1 MDYFTRYGLEFNPFI
16 KNSKDIFI
24 DTKENKEVSVRLD
37 FLLKTKGFGLITGAP
52 GKGKTTMIRNYTTK
66 LNTSLYKV
74 IYVCLTT
81 LSNSNFFKY
90 LVMALGNEP
99 AFNKQNNFH
108 IVQDE
113 ITRLA
118 IEKRKIP
125 IFIIDEANSINSS
138 VLYDLKMLFN
148 FDMDSKD
155 RAVIL
160 LIGLPKIIQTLNLTS
175 HEPLKQRI
183 IMNYNFEGLTKEE
196 SKIYITTKIK
206 EAGCKND
213 IFDAQSIEAII
224 NAADGTPRLINKYC
238 NNCFLIGNSLGKDI
252 IDSEIAMKAINESEL
267 G

>member
-24 DTKENKEVSVRLD
+24 NTEENKEISIRLD
-37 FLLKTKGFGLITGAP
+37 YLLKTKGFGLITGAP
-52 GKGKTTMIRNYTTK
+52 GKGKTTAIRNYVSN

-81 LSNSNFFKY
+81 LTNANFFKY
-90 LVMALGNEP
+90 LVMELGNEP
-99 AFNKQNNFH
+99 AFNKQDNFQ

-113 ITRLA
+113 IRRLA
-118 IEKRKIP
+118 IEKRKTP
-125 IFIIDEANSINSS
+125 IFVIDEANSINSF

-155 RAVIL
+155 RAVVL
-160 LIGLPKIIQTLNLTS
+160 LVGLPKIIQTLNLTS

-183 IMNYNFEGLTKEE
+183 IMNYNFEGLSKDE
-196 SKIYITTKIK
+196 SKNYIITKIK
-206 EAGCKND
+206 EAGCKNN
-213 IFDAQSIEAII
+213 IFDDQSIEAII
-224 NAADGTPRLINKYC
+224 NAADGTPRLINKFC
-238 NNCFLIGNSLGKDI
+238 NNCFIIGNSLGQDI
-252 IDSEIAMKAINESEL
+252 INSEIAMKAINESEL